1 MSEKKNLKA
10 VSAPVKLGIILLII
24 AGCMGLLLGGANVL
38 TKDRI
43 ASAKETA
50 NKKAYAAVLP
60 EGASVDALEEV
71 QVPDEYKDSV
81 LEAFRCGT
89 IGYCLRVSSKGY
101 GGPVIIAVGLDASGQ
116 VTGVEIVE
124 HSETPGLGANATN
137 DSFRSQYKGKSGSVE
152 LVKGEA
158 GAGQV
163 AAISGATI
171 TSRSVTA
178 SVNTALTFYENCLKG
193 GK

>member
-43 ASAKETA
+43 ASAKEMA

-89 IGYCLRVSSKGY
+89 IGFPAK
-101 GGPVIIAVGLDASGQ
+101 
-116 VTGVEIVE
+116 
-124 HSETPGLGANATN
+124 AT
-137 DSFRSQYKGKSGSVE
+137 
-152 LVKGEA
+152 
-158 GAGQV
+158 
-163 AAISGATI
+163 AA
-171 TSRSVTA
+171 R
-178 SVNTALTFYENCLKG
+178 
-193 GK
+193 